1 MARRF
6 EAALFD
12 AGGVLMYPDPTV
24 LIPALA
30 VYGASAD
37 PLTYFRAHYAAM
49 AAKSESGAGER
60 DWGVFNAAF
69 VEAVGVPEHDRL
81 EAAYVLSKTRNAHLW
96 RAPVP
101 GSREGLAKL
110 NELGVPVGIV
120 SNAEGQIESVLRR
133 MGLCQVGDG
142 EHPNVLC
149 VVDSD
154 VVGVAKPDP
163 RIFEHALVH
172 LNGIEREQIIYVGDS
187 VTMDVG
193 GATAA
198 GLTPVLLDPF
208 DDSADL
214 FGGIR
219 VKSLL
224 ELPGMFAD

>member
-1 MARRF
+1 M
-6 EAALFD
+6 
-12 AGGVLMYPDPTV
+12 
-24 LIPALA
+24 
-30 VYGASAD
+30 
-37 PLTYFRAHYAAM
+37 
-49 AAKSESGAGER
+49 
-60 DWGVFNAAF
+60 
-69 VEAVGVPEHDRL
+69 
-81 EAAYVLSKTRNAHLW
+81 
-96 RAPVP
+96 
-101 GSREGLAKL
+101 
-110 NELGVPVGIV
+110 
-120 SNAEGQIESVLRR
+120 
-133 MGLCQVGDG
+133 
-142 EHPNVLC
+142 
-149 VVDSD
+149 VDSD

-224 ELPGMFAD
+224 ELPGMFAE